1 MNTNTLPYVV
11 TAPWAILF
19 WTITAV
25 FLAGFLHFMY
35 EV

>member
-1 MNTNTLPYVV
+1 MNTNMLPYV
-11 TAPWAILF
+11 AILF

-25 FLAGFLHFMY
+25 FLGGFLHFMY